1 MIRSGSTILVLAPHT
16 DDGEIGCGATLSKLL
31 DLNCK
36 IYYLAFCTCDSNLPD
51 GFPNG
56 TLEAELREATK
67 VLSIPKENVIVKDFQ
82 VRCLSYE
89 RQAVLDILVALN
101 KEISPDVVF
110 APTLEDLHQDHS
122 TVTQEAIRAFKTKT
136 LLCYEMPWNNFS
148 FEIGIN
154 SDKFPEISGERKFSP
169 MDRSL
174 RRELKSA
181 FGNNNYWFNTSK
193 FKNAVEIKI
202 KSKKEIIEFLVPK
215 EMVSTSSVRLFV
227 LWTTLPS
234 IVLIIIALIFL
245 KNQTRPLVKL
255 AKAAEKFG
263 KGDYINDFIPSGAQ
277 EIRKASYEFDRMA
290 KRINRHLNQRAEMLS
305 GISHDLRTPLT
316 RLKLQLAMLKQKEI
330 SEKMSKDIDEMEKML
345 NDYLQFAKTQTQEST
360 EKINL
365 NNLLRSISKGFE
377 SNKISLDED
386 ESKIFLNGR
395 PSALKRS
402 FENVIQN
409 GLTYG
414 SNVKIKV
421 QKGNKRALVTIED
434 DGPGIPED
442 QYKNVFKPFFR
453 LDKSRSLNQS
463 GVGLG
468 LAIVEDIINSHGGN
482 IQLGKSK
489 YGGLQV
495 KISLP
500 F

>member
-1 MIRSGSTILVLAPHT
+1 MFSGLNRFLKFIL
-16 DDGEIGCGATLSKLL
+16 
-31 DLNCK
+31 
-36 IYYLAFCTCDSNLPD
+36 
-51 GFPNG
+51 
-56 TLEAELREATK
+56 
-67 VLSIPKENVIVKDFQ
+67 PKRLFYRALIIV
-82 VRCLSYE
+82 
-89 RQAVLDILVALN
+89 A
-101 KEISPDVVF
+101 
-110 APTLEDLHQDHS
+110 APTIILQLIITIVFYDSIWIKANKNITRSLVNQLK
-122 TVTQEAIRAFKTKT
+122 TIQEVYQNDRGNLDFFTDSYK
-136 LLCYEMPWNNFS
+136 NNFN

-154 SDKFPEISGERKFSP
+154 QNAFPAYSGERKFSP

-202 KSKKEIIEFLVPK
+202 KSNNEVIEFLIPK
-215 EMVSTSSVRLFV
+215 EMISTSSVRLFV

-234 IVLIIIALIFL
+234 ILLIVVALIFL
-245 KNQTRPLVKL
+245 KNQTKPLVKL
-255 AKAAEKFG
+255 AKAAERFG
-263 KGDYINDFIPSGAQ
+263 KGDYVNDFRASGSL
-277 EIRKASYEFDRMA
+277 EIRKAAFEFDRMA

-316 RLKLQLAMLKQKEI
+316 RLKLQLAMLKQKDL

-345 NDYLQFAKTQTQEST
+345 NTYLQFAKTQVQEDTSRIDLVRLFSSIKN
-360 EKINL
+360 EF
-365 NNLLRSISKGFE
+365 NNERLTIYNKGRIE
-377 SNKISLDED
+377 LE
-386 ESKIFLNGR
+386 GR

-402 FENVIQN
+402 FENIIQN

-414 SNVKIKV
+414 EKV
-421 QKGNKRALVTIED
+421 SVNIQKRTNRVLIMIED

-468 LAIVEDIINSHGGN
+468 LAIVEDIVNSHGGN

-489 YGGLQV
+489 FNGLQV

>member
-1 MIRSGSTILVLAPHT
+1 MFSGLNNFIKFILPKRLFYRALIIVAAPIIILQIIITIVFYDSIWIKVNKNITRSL
-16 DDGEIGCGATLSKLL
+16 
-31 DLNCK
+31 
-36 IYYLAFCTCDSNLPD
+36 
-51 GFPNG
+51 
-56 TLEAELREATK
+56 
-67 VLSIPKENVIVKDFQ
+67 
-82 VRCLSYE
+82 
-89 RQAVLDILVALN
+89 
-101 KEISPDVVF
+101 
-110 APTLEDLHQDHS
+110 
-122 TVTQEAIRAFKTKT
+122 VTQLKAIDEVYQNDNTNLDFFTDSYK
-136 LLCYEMPWNNFS
+136 NNFN

-154 SDKFPEISGERKFSP
+154 QEIFPDNSGERKFSP

-174 RRELKSA
+174 RRELKST

-202 KSKKEIIEFLVPK
+202 RSGNDVIEFLVPK
-215 EMVSTSSVRLFV
+215 EMVSASSVRLFV

-234 IVLIIIALIFL
+234 LVLLMIALIFL
-245 KNQTRPLVKL
+245 KNQTKPLVKL
-255 AKAAEKFG
+255 AKAAERFG
-263 KGDYINDFIPSGAQ
+263 KGDYVNNFRVSGSQ
-277 EIRKASYEFDRMA
+277 EIRKAAFEFDRMA

-305 GISHDLRTPLT
+305 GISHDIRTPLT
-316 RLKLQLAMLKQKEI
+316 RLKLQLAMLKQKDL

-345 NDYLQFAKTQTQEST
+345 NDYLQFAKNQTQET
-360 EKINL
+360 TTKINL
-365 NNLLRSISKGFE
+365 NNILKSIEKKFDNNNLFITENDASIELEGRST
-377 SNKISLDED
+377 
-386 ESKIFLNGR
+386 
-395 PSALKRS
+395 ALERS
-402 FENVIQN
+402 FENIIQN

-414 SNVKIKV
+414 NKVNVHV
-421 QKGNKRALVTIED
+421 QKGNKRAIITIED

-489 YGGLQV
+489 YNGLQV

>member
-1 MIRSGSTILVLAPHT
+1 MFSGLNNFLKYILPKRLFYRALIIVAAPTIILQIIITIVFYDSIWIKANKNITRS
-16 DDGEIGCGATLSKLL
+16 
-31 DLNCK
+31 
-36 IYYLAFCTCDSNLPD
+36 
-51 GFPNG
+51 
-56 TLEAELREATK
+56 
-67 VLSIPKENVIVKDFQ
+67 
-82 VRCLSYE
+82 
-89 RQAVLDILVALN
+89 LVAQL
-101 KEISPDVVF
+101 
-110 APTLEDLHQDHS
+110 
-122 TVTQEAIRAFKTKT
+122 KTIEEVYKNDKKNLDFFT
-136 LLCYEMPWNNFS
+136 DSYKNNFN

-154 SDKFPEISGERKFSP
+154 QEIFPSDSGERRFSP

-174 RRELKSA
+174 RRELKSV
-181 FGNNNYWFNTSK
+181 FGNNNYWFNTFK

-202 KSKKEIIEFLVPK
+202 RSGSDVIEFLVPK
-215 EMVSTSSVRLFV
+215 EMVSTSSIRLFV

-245 KNQTRPLVKL
+245 KNQTKPLVKL
-255 AKAAEKFG
+255 AKAAERFG
-263 KGDYINDFIPSGAQ
+263 KGDYVNNFRASGSQ
-277 EIRKASYEFDRMA
+277 EIRKASFEFDRMA

-316 RLKLQLAMLKQKEI
+316 RLKLQLAMLKQKDV
-330 SEKMSKDIDEMEKML
+330 SAKMSKDIDEMEKML
-345 NDYLQFAKTQTQEST
+345 NDYLQFAKTQAQENT
-360 EKINL
+360 TKINL
-365 NNLLRSISKGFE
+365 NNLFSSIKKDF
-377 SNKISLDED
+377 NNDKLVFNMNIED
-386 ESKIFLNGR
+386 IELQGR
-395 PSALKRS
+395 PTALKRS
-402 FENVIQN
+402 LTNIIQN

-414 SNVKIKV
+414 TTVHVDV
-421 QKGNKRALVTIED
+421 QKGNKRAMITIDD

-489 YGGLQV
+489 LNGLQV

>member
-1 MIRSGSTILVLAPHT
+1 MFFG
-16 DDGEIGCGATLSKLL
+16 
-31 DLNCK
+31 
-36 IYYLAFCTCDSNLPD
+36 
-51 GFPNG
+51 
-56 TLEAELREATK
+56 
-67 VLSIPKENVIVKDFQ
+67 
-82 VRCLSYE
+82 
-89 RQAVLDILVALN
+89 LN
-101 KEISPDVVF
+101 KFLKYILPKRLFYRALIIVA
-110 APTLEDLHQDHS
+110 APTIILQLIITIVFYDSIWIKANKNITKSL
-122 TVTQEAIRAFKTKT
+122 VTQLKTIQEVYINDKKNLDFFT
-136 LLCYEMPWNNFS
+136 DSYKNNFN
-148 FEIGIN
+148 FEVGI
-154 SDKFPEISGERKFSP
+154 SQEIFPITSGERKFSP

-202 KSKKEIIEFLVPK
+202 RSGDDVIEFLVPK

-234 IVLIIIALIFL
+234 LVLIIIALIFL
-245 KNQTRPLVKL
+245 KNQTKPLVKL

-263 KGDYINDFIPSGAQ
+263 KGDYVNDFRASGSQ
-277 EIRKASYEFDRMA
+277 EIRKAAFEFDRMA

-316 RLKLQLAMLKQKEI
+316 RLKLQLAMLKQKDV

-345 NDYLQFAKTQTQEST
+345 NDYLQFAKTQSQEST
-360 EKINL
+360 TLINL
-365 NNLLRSISKGFE
+365 NNLFNSITNEINSK
-377 SNKISLDED
+377 KLI
-386 ESKIFLNGR
+386 LNENNLIITLKGR
-395 PSALKRS
+395 PMALKRS
-402 FENVIQN
+402 FENIIHN
-409 GLTYG
+409 GLIYG
-414 SNVKIKV
+414 NKVNVEMH
-421 QKGNKRALVTIED
+421 KGNNRALIIIED

-468 LAIVEDIINSHGGN
+468 LAIVEDIINSHGGSV
-482 IQLGKSK
+482 QLGKSK
-489 YGGLQV
+489 YNGLQV
-495 KISLP
+495 RISLP

>member
-1 MIRSGSTILVLAPHT
+1 MFSGLNNFIKYILPKRLFYRALIIVAAPTIILQLIITIVF
-16 DDGEIGCGATLSKLL
+16 
-31 DLNCK
+31 
-36 IYYLAFCTCDSNLPD
+36 YDSVWIKSNK
-51 GFPNG
+51 NV
-56 TLEAELREATK
+56 TK
-67 VLSIPKENVIVKDFQ
+67 S
-82 VRCLSYE
+82 
-89 RQAVLDILVALN
+89 LVAQL
-101 KEISPDVVF
+101 
-110 APTLEDLHQDHS
+110 
-122 TVTQEAIRAFKTKT
+122 KTIEEVYKNDKKNLDFLT
-136 LLCYEMPWNNFS
+136 DSYKNNFN

-154 SDKFPEISGERKFSP
+154 QEIFPKNTGERKFSP

-174 RRELKSA
+174 RRELKSV

-202 KSKKEIIEFLVPK
+202 RSEKDTIEFLVPK
-215 EMVSTSSVRLFV
+215 EMVSASSVRLFV

-245 KNQTRPLVKL
+245 KNQTKPLVKL
-255 AKAAEKFG
+255 AKAAERFG
-263 KGDYINDFIPSGAQ
+263 KGDYVNDFRASGSQ
-277 EIRKASYEFDRMA
+277 EIRKAAFEFDRMA

-316 RLKLQLAMLKQKEI
+316 RLKLQLAMLSQKDVTN
-330 SEKMSKDIDEMEKML
+330 KMSQDIDEMEKML
-345 NDYLQFAKTQTQEST
+345 NDYLQFAKTQTQET
-360 EKINL
+360 TTKINL
-365 NNLLRSISKGFE
+365 GILLNSIKDKFNSK
-377 SNKISLDED
+377 KISINNNNMNIE
-386 ESKIFLNGR
+386 LNGR
-395 PSALKRS
+395 PTSLTRS
-402 FENVIQN
+402 FENIIQN

-414 SNVKIKV
+414 NKVDVNVH
-421 QKGNKRALVTIED
+421 KGNNRVVVIIED

-468 LAIVEDIINSHGGN
+468 LAIVEDIVNSHGGN
-482 IQLGKSK
+482 IQLSKSK
-489 YGGLQV
+489 YNGLQV